1 MASHVQYQKP
11 SNGQAMSLAPRT
23 LPLDIDNPNFSDF
36 VDLAILRVVDAAST
50 LSNRPPRLFPTAET
64 VFAQNFTR
72 EEWLVY
78 GDLETELGRMN
89 YMLGNLHE
97 RGIPSNSIPHIARLL
112 SCNSVL
118 TAWKRALPPLKNSI
132 VEEIRWVK
140 TQIQKDRRVN
150 VFSHQK
156 SDFIATPVD
165 YRTNSISN
173 SYGIKLW
180 ESSLAEIV
188 HQVSRGN
195 YKYAKNFLQ
204 IFAFLKD
211 PLGGLDSVLNK
222 SVSLFIYMMKSISKL
237 ACPPSSISLTPKKWQ
252 ASAAQAAQ
260 EALFLASP
268 LLENVS
274 YIHFASHQQLSYTYV
289 PLDGLPRSEFSIPEH
304 VLRIV
309 EEILFE
315 KHSQYQG
322 TFCVAPIAVS
332 SYPILPVQRGKNMT
346 VIIDGN
352 HRATAVMV
360 LRLIAEHPTA
370 LTPRNPD
377 NQEALET
384 FCASHTLGI
393 KWKVDLAEVLEI
405 IHNSVYHS
413 KLLHE
418 NSDLVKNFRDM
429 KSIPALVVREDN
441 FHTVCQQ
448 RPALEN
454 RPRLLL
460 PFHQAIYND
469 EKLNLAFP
477 QAGQVHGRALG
488 FKPMPLVRRK
498 SE

>member
-1 MASHVQYQKP
+1 MASQAQQQKP
-11 SNGQAMSLAPRT
+11 SNGQAISPVPRT
-23 LPLDIDNPNFSDF
+23 LPLDIDNPKFSDF
-36 VDLAILRVVDAAST
+36 VDLALLRVVDAASN
-50 LSNRPPRLFPTAET
+50 LNNRPPRLFPTTET
-64 VFAQNFTR
+64 VFAKNFTC
-72 EEWLVY
+72 EEWLTY
-78 GDLETELGRMN
+78 GDLETEIGRMN
-89 YMLGNLHE
+89 YMLENLHE
-97 RGIPSNSIPHIARLL
+97 RGMPSSCIPHVVRLL
-112 SCNSVL
+112 SCSSVL
-118 TAWKRALPPLKNSI
+118 TAWKGTLPQLKNSI
-132 VEEIRWVK
+132 AEEIRWVK
-140 TQIQKDRRVN
+140 SQIQKERRTN
-150 VFSHQK
+150 VFGHQK

-165 YRTNSISN
+165 YRTNNIAN
-173 SYGIKLW
+173 NYGIKLW
-180 ESSLAEIV
+180 ESSLTEIV

-195 YKYAKNFLQ
+195 YKYTKNFLQ

-211 PLGGLDSVLNK
+211 PLGGLGSVLDK
-222 SVSLFIYMMKSISKL
+222 SVSLFIYMMSSIAKL
-237 ACPPSSISLTPKKWQ
+237 ARNAPSISLTPKKWQ

-268 LLENVS
+268 LLENVN
-274 YIHFASHQQLSYTYV
+274 YIHFASHQQLPYTYV

-304 VLRIV
+304 VLHIV
-309 EEILFE
+309 EEILIE
-315 KHSQYQG
+315 KHSQSEG

-360 LRLIAEHPTA
+360 LRLIAEHPTV
-370 LTPRNPD
+370 LSPRKPD
-377 NQEALET
+377 NQEALEK
-384 FCASHTLGI
+384 FCTSHTLGI
-393 KWKVDLAEVLEI
+393 KWKVDLAEVLEAI
-405 IHNSVYHS
+405 RNSVYHS

-418 NSDLVKNFRDM
+418 NSDLVKKFRDA

-448 RPALEN
+448 RPALES

-488 FKPMPLVRRK
+488 FKPMPLVRGK